1 MEGLGQ
7 SDSDAV
13 KIWLNGEEKE
23 VAAENIAALVD
34 TLGLP
39 APTLLVEHNGLA
51 LRREEWGLRGLEA
64 GDRVEVIRIVAGG

>member
-1 MEGLGQ
+1 
-7 SDSDAV
+7 V

-39 APTLLVEHNGLA
+39 SPALLVEHNGLA
-51 LRREEWGLRGLEA
+51 LRREEWPTRGLEA
-64 GDRVEVIRIVAGG
+64 EDRVEIIRIVAGG

>member
-7 SDSDAV
+7 SDFDAV

-23 VAAENIAALVD
+23 VDAENITALIN

-39 APTLLVEHNGLA
+39 SPALLVEHNGLA
-51 LRREEWGLRGLEA
+51 LRRDEWELRVLEA
-64 GDRVEVIRIVAGG
+64 GDRVEIIRIVAGG